1 IGPDL
6 KKGYGMKGV
15 TLPGDKVYDEL
26 KHRLGVSKREGIGKG
41 NPDLYSDIK
50 AAEAILLMSGAT
62 NGRRAVEGWES
73 LEKKTGQNLSEIA
86 KGHEENAY
94 TMADITAQPRQTI
107 STPVWSGLEKDGR
120 RYSPFT
126 VNTEY
131 NIPWRTLTGRQS
143 FYLDHEMMLDF
154 GEGLPT
160 YLPPVNK
167 GPYVKGEKE
176 PNHQEKSITV
186 RYLTPHQ
193 KWGIHTMFTESSPMV
208 QLFRGWQV

>member
-1 IGPDL
+1 
-6 KKGYGMKGV
+6 
-15 TLPGDKVYDEL
+15 
-26 KHRLGVSKREGIGKG
+26 
-41 NPDLYSDIK
+41 
-50 AAEAILLMSGAT
+50 MSGAT

-208 QLFRGWQV
+208 QLFRGWQVVWMHEKDGASIGLKDNDWIEVYNRNGAISARVVLTYRMPRGTAYMYHAQDRT